1 MNDTAEQAHGLSAET
16 WAESYM
22 TIKSIKVSPAQS
34 QTKASWQPYQVNWQ
48 PYQVNL
54 TSSLNMPFERVVF
67 KQDPRSVSEQ
77 VLRSLLLTSQ
87 RKLARKAKPVHQKR
101 SLIALAAERV
111 AQVYYPLAP
120 FKACEGCEDRV
131 VCETDE
137 RCLR

>member
-1 MNDTAEQAHGLSAET
+1 MNDTAEQAADFSVQAWSET
-16 WAESYM
+16 YM

-34 QTKASWQPYQVNWQ
+34 QTKASWQPYQVN
-48 PYQVNL
+48 L
-54 TSSLNMPFERVVF
+54 TSSLNMTFERVVF

-87 RKLARKAKPVHQKR
+87 RKLARKAKPVHLKR